1 MDNWLSE
8 WMHNVIRDPMV
19 WALVIMWVLVEL
31 FFRFK
36 AKDYQEMED

>member
-8 WMHNVIRDPMV
+8 WMHNVIRDAMW
-19 WALVIMWVLVEL
+19 WARVIMWVLVAL

-36 AKDYQEMED
+36 AKGNQERED